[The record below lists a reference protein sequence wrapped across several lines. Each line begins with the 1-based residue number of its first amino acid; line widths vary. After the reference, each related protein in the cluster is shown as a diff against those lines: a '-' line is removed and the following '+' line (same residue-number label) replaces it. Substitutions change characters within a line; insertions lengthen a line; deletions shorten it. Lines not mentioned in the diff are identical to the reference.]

1 MGQKEN
7 ENVNIKVDVRLLSDA
22 VIELNISR
30 RNVSIYPE
38 DHPSVENSLNRSFEL
53 LQKIF
58 QLRPEI
64 TLAVAKDAL
73 IIDDSYLDRKN
84 TSYREFALYLN
95 RRNIAFITFM
105 KGITKEELYKFHRI
119 ISEKITDAFPERM
132 QQLFHEHPLAHI
144 KAGFIDYGAFSFE
157 EDGTETGSLNAP
169 LWERYIYG
177 LLKGDI
183 LTSDAPSE
191 FKEVPPDIM
200 ANFFNNI
207 ADSRINV
214 ETYDKVVASY
224 FKRSR
229 EKGFLSGEIKKLLDF
244 INDLSPELKKHFLS
258 SAARVFVKDIE
269 TACKEPGS
277 PSKEEIVGL
286 LHAMNEHHA
295 AMPEALKNLLDK
307 LSTLPHDG
315 FSLVS
320 YKGNLLADD
329 IVLSRDIVNLF
340 NTNFTSFVTESYR
353 EELSKLQ
360 EYNASGLATF
370 KYKEFEKEYSD
381 DYIENDFHD
390 IVLELLLSDTISGDD
405 YGSFMNILQEQVDRL
420 IWTGQ
425 YDGIRKALKVLALN
439 SENNRFPDMTEQT
452 LQYFHSGDFISK
464 LIESFRIVGR
474 QAREEA
480 WLLSEQYGEEIIN
493 PMLDALV
500 QEESPMVRKF
510 FLGLLTQLG
519 DKVVPEAIKRLG
531 DGRWFVK
538 RNMLYLLSEINSE
551 EALPHI
557 RPYSRHENR
566 KVSFEAMKYL
576 LNAGDSYGTEAIR
589 YFLRSEIPENVERAI
604 NFAGSFKVRDIV
616 PDLLQLLK
624 KRVISGADLYNKMPI
639 VKVLGE
645 IGDPGSLKTL
655 KDIVSG
661 KSILFK
667 NALDRLKEEIYR
679 SLKNYPPEDI
689 REFIETGLKSR
700 NDIVRR
706 ESLRL
711 SRIKGKS
718 V

>member
-1 MGQKEN
+1 LGTKEN
-7 ENVNIKVDVRLLSDA
+7 ENKNIKVDVRLLSEA

-30 RNVSIYPE
+30 RNISIYPP
-38 DHPSVENSLNRSFEL
+38 DHPSVENSLDHSFGL

-73 IIDDSYLDRKN
+73 IIDDSYLDKKN
-84 TSYREFALYLN
+84 KSYKEFALYLN
-95 RRNIAFITFM
+95 RINIAFITFV

-119 ISEKITDAFPERM
+119 ISEKITDTSPERL

-144 KAGFIDYGAFSFE
+144 KIGFIDYGAFSFE
-157 EDGTETGSLNAP
+157 EDGTETGPLNAP

-177 LLKGDI
+177 LLRGDI
-183 LTSDAPSE
+183 RTSYAPFE
-191 FKEVPPDIM
+191 FEEVPPDIM

-207 ADSRINV
+207 DDSRIND
-214 ETYDKVVASY
+214 ETCDKVIATY
-224 FKRSR
+224 IKRSA
-229 EKGFLSGEIKKLLDF
+229 EKGFSGREIKKLLDF
-244 INDLSPELKKHFLS
+244 INDLKPELKKQFLS

-269 TACKEPGS
+269 TAFKESGNA
-277 PSKEEIVGL
+277 SKDEITDL
-286 LHAMNEHHA
+286 LHAMNEQRA

-307 LSTLPHDG
+307 LSTSPHDG
-315 FSLVS
+315 LSFVA

-329 IVLSRDIVNLF
+329 IVLSQDIVNLF

-353 EELSKLQ
+353 KELQRLQ

-405 YGSFMNILQEQVDRL
+405 YGFFMNILQEQVDRL

-425 YDGIRKALKVLALN
+425 YDGIRKTLKVLALN
-439 SENNRFPDMTEQT
+439 SEKNRFPDMTEQT
-452 LQYFHSGDFISK
+452 LQYFHSRDSISK

-480 WLLSEQYGEEIIN
+480 RLLSEQYGEEIIK

-500 QEESPMVRKF
+500 QEESPIVRKF
-510 FLGLLTQLG
+510 FLGLLMQLG
-519 DKVVPEAIKRLG
+519 DKVIPEALKRLG

-538 RNMLYLLSEINSE
+538 RNMLYLLGEINSQ

-566 KVSFEAMKYL
+566 KVSFEAMKCL

-589 YFLRSEIPENVERAI
+589 YFIRSEIPENVERGI
-604 NFAGSFKVRDIV
+604 NFAGSFKVKDIV

-624 KRVISGADLYNKMPI
+624 KRVLSGADLYNKIPI

-655 KDIVSG
+655 KDLVSG
-661 KSILFK
+661 RSLLFK
-667 NALDRLKEEIYR
+667 SAMDRLKEEIYR
-679 SLKNYPPEDI
+679 SLKNYSPEDI
-689 REFIETGLKSR
+689 KELIETGLKSR
-700 NDIVRR
+700 NDIIRV

-711 SRIKGKS
+711 SRIKGKG

>member
-1 MGQKEN
+1 LGTKEN
-7 ENVNIKVDVRLLSDA
+7 ENGKIKVDVRLLSDA

-30 RNVSIYPE
+30 RNVSIYPQ

-84 TSYREFALYLN
+84 TGYKEFALYLN
-95 RRNIAFITFM
+95 RINIAYITYM

-119 ISEKITDAFPERM
+119 ISEKIKDSSPELM
-132 QQLFHEHPLAHI
+132 QQLFSEHPLDHI

-157 EDGTETGSLNAP
+157 EDGTETGPLNAP
-169 LWERYIYG
+169 LWERYIFG

-183 LTSDAPSE
+183 RTSDATFE
-191 FKEVPPDIM
+191 FMEVPPDIM

-207 ADSRINV
+207 GDRRFN
-214 ETYDKVVASY
+214 DKLLDRVIASY
-224 FKRSR
+224 IKRTS
-229 EKGFLSGEIKKLLDF
+229 EKGFLNREIKKLLDF
-244 INDLSPELKKHFLS
+244 INGLRPELKNRFLS

-269 TACKEPGS
+269 TACNESGS
-277 PSKEEIVGL
+277 APKEEIIEL
-286 LHAMNEHHA
+286 LHAMNEQRA
-295 AMPEALKNLLDK
+295 AIPEALKNLLDK
-307 LSTLPHDG
+307 LSTSSHDG
-315 FSLVS
+315 LSYVS
-320 YKGNLLADD
+320 YQGDLLADD

-340 NTNFTSFVTESYR
+340 NTNSPSVVTESYR
-353 EELSKLQ
+353 KEMQRLQ
-360 EYNASGLATF
+360 EYSASGLATF
-370 KYKEFEKEYSD
+370 KYMELEKEYID

-390 IVLELLLSDTISGDD
+390 VVLELLMSDTISADD
-405 YGSFMNILQEQVDRL
+405 YGPFMNILQEQVDRL

-425 YDGIRKALKVLALN
+425 YDRILKTLKVLALN
-439 SENNRFPDMTEQT
+439 SEKSRFTAMTEQT
-452 LQYFHSGDFISK
+452 LQSFHSGDFISK
-464 LIESFRIVGR
+464 LIESFRIMGR
-474 QAREEA
+474 QSREEA
-480 WLLSEQYGEEIIN
+480 RLLSEQYVDEIIN

-500 QEESPMVRKF
+500 HEESPTVRKF

-519 DKVVPEAIKRLG
+519 DKVIPEAIKRLG

-551 EALPHI
+551 EAIPHI

-566 KVSFEAMKYL
+566 RVSFEAMKCL

-604 NFAGSFKVRDIV
+604 NFAGSFKVKAIV

-624 KRVISGADLYNKMPI
+624 KRVVSYADLYNKIPI

-645 IGDPGSLKTL
+645 IGDPVSLITL
-655 KDIVSG
+655 KEVVSG
-661 KSILFK
+661 KSILFR

-679 SLKNYPPEDI
+679 SLKNYPPVDI
-689 REFIETGLKSR
+689 REFIEIGLKSK
-700 NDIVRR
+700 NDIIR
-706 ESLRL
+706 EESSRL
-711 SRIKGKS
+711 SGIKGKS
-718 V
+718 A